1 MKTSHGTFE
10 DMCAVYLSLE
20 YSDRGDLNDK
30 ILERGLQIEEAE
42 VVDWMRQVCNAM
54 AALHKAGVCHRDV
67 KPENFML
74 QAARTCNA
82 GASGLCLKLSDFG
95 LARFLHREG
104 RCLTRCGTP
113 SFMAPEVHAISS
125 SIGYGFPVDM
135 WSVGVSMYVMMFGGL
150 GPFIR
155 ASGEIDFKALFA
167 GAVNFREKIDL
178 LGLKVGCGRLRFSE
192 RARNFCE
199 RLLQCNP
206 SQRPTAAEAFTDP
219 WLHGPTK
226 SQKLGPIK
234 VLQPGPRKESNLDM
248 PSRWGTVLSEMEN
261 GTEPGIE
268 IATEA
273 MTVMPVNYR
282 ICKSGASVP
291 NKRRAK
297 KSTLSGDI
305 FQKSGWARSVAEAP
319 DAVVLTKRWNT
330 RHAGNPVMPS
340 TVWHIADTIQ
350 GESLHRK
357 IHAFI

>member
-1 MKTSHGTFE
+1 
-10 DMCAVYLSLE
+10 
-20 YSDRGDLNDK
+20 
-30 ILERGLQIEEAE
+30 
-42 VVDWMRQVCNAM
+42 
-54 AALHKAGVCHRDV
+54 
-67 KPENFML
+67 
-74 QAARTCNA
+74 
-82 GASGLCLKLSDFG
+82 
-95 LARFLHREG
+95 
-104 RCLTRCGTP
+104 
-113 SFMAPEVHAISS
+113 
-125 SIGYGFPVDM
+125 
-135 WSVGVSMYVMMFGGL
+135 
-150 GPFIR
+150 
-155 ASGEIDFKALFA
+155 
-167 GAVNFREKIDL
+167 
-178 LGLKVGCGRLRFSE
+178 
-192 RARNFCE
+192 
-199 RLLQCNP
+199 
-206 SQRPTAAEAFTDP
+206 
-219 WLHGPTK
+219 
-226 SQKLGPIK
+226 
-234 VLQPGPRKESNLDM
+234 M